1 MLVQSTARRFSIP
14 AMLIAI
20 ALVASLALS
29 AIRPVMAETAGQAS
43 TRNIILGSV
52 AAITA
57 IILYNNYQHK
67 KAAAN
72 AIVGRTA
79 DGGIVYGNGQVV
91 YPNGRVYYPSN
102 DGRTAC
108 SYDGEGPY
116 CDQNARLYNGHRGHA
131 YSRHRH
137 QHENQGDG
145 NQGEGEDGNGNQGN
159 N

>member
-14 AMLIAI
+14 ALLIAV
-20 ALVASLALS
+20 ALVASLAMS
-29 AIRPVMAETAGQAS
+29 AIRPAMAETAGQAS

-72 AIVGRTA
+72 TIVGRTA

-108 SYDGEGPY
+108 AYDGEGPY
-116 CDQNARLYNGHRGHA
+116 CNQNARLYHGQRGHA
-131 YSRHRH
+131 YGKYKHH
-137 QHENQGDG
+137 HDD
-145 NQGEGEDGNGNQGN
+145 QGENDDGNGDQGD
-159 N
+159 